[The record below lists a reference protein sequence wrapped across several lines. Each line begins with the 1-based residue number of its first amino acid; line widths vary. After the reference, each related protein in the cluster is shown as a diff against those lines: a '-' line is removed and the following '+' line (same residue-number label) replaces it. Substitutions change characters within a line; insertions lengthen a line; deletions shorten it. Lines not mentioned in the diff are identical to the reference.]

1 MLEKNLLLQE
11 GETPDLLVIKVIGV
25 IGVIEVIEI
34 LPILPE
40 DLVGLIVEGEFARI
54 RGASLEQLEVDIT
67 AHILAT
73 RKTDGM

>member
-25 IGVIEVIEI
+25 IGVIEVIE
-34 LPILPE
+34 ILPE